1 MCPSRLPRTIK
12 LFWPWVAI
20 PAHGAS
26 GSILNNN
33 PVLELALGSRNDGLQ
48 FSICNQREFDKTMDL
63 IGFLYGFGFL
73 HGVILAGILLYSQ
86 AGNRRANAFMA
97 ALVACIAIRFLYSYL
112 IRAGVFTRFPEWSLL
127 SAPLDFAWGPL
138 LYLYAYAMSARPVRL
153 IHLLH
158 FLPCILLFSAPI
170 TFALN
175 SREQQLA
182 FISYL
187 WSSRDNLGIASDV
200 LGSLP
205 SFWRTWVELHLQGSL
220 FAAQFGVYCY
230 LVLRQIHK
238 HNLNLERH
246 FSFTDKMNLRWL
258 SVLTYIC
265 VLFLLLFLAFNRGR
279 LVLFG
284 QFEITAL
291 SPNMPFLFLVL
302 GLYVIGMGALYQ
314 PRIRSGATDSKDSG
328 REPVASPDS
337 DSDSDSEQAQEQK
350 PIPAQSKLPDPASDG
365 SQDAAEAPKYA
376 RSGISMED
384 AQRYKIRLMRT
395 MQEKKLYLDC
405 DLTLRDLA
413 DHAGMSYHQAS
424 QVINGQMNQRFFSF
438 VNNYR
443 IELAKEMLADPKTSK
458 MAIVDLAME
467 VGFKSKSSFYDAFK
481 KVTRITP
488 TQFKMSLQE
497 GAR

>member
-1 MCPSRLPRTIK
+1 
-12 LFWPWVAI
+12 
-20 PAHGAS
+20 
-26 GSILNNN
+26 
-33 PVLELALGSRNDGLQ
+33 
-48 FSICNQREFDKTMDL
+48 MDL

-73 HGVILAGILLYSQ
+73 HGVVLAGILLYSQ
-86 AGNRRANAFMA
+86 AGNRRANVFMA

-138 LYLYAYAMSARPVRL
+138 LYLYAYAMSARPVKL

-187 WSSRDNLGIASDV
+187 WSSREDLEIARDV

-205 SFWRTWVELHLQGSL
+205 AFWRTWVELHLQGSF

-246 FSFTDKMNLRWL
+246 FSFTHKMNLRWL
-258 SVLTYIC
+258 RVLTYIC

-314 PRIRSGATDSKDSG
+314 PRIRASNTDSQGSD
-328 REPVASPDS
+328 REPDAGLN
-337 DSDSDSEQAQEQK
+337 SDSEQEPGTAQGNSPE
-350 PIPAQSKLPDPASDG
+350 PPPDG
-365 SQDAAEAPKYA
+365 TQDTAESTKYA

-395 MQEKKLYLDC
+395 MQENKLYLDC

-443 IELAKEMLADPKTSK
+443 IELAKEMLAEPKTSK
-458 MAIVDLAME
+458 MAIVDLALE

-481 KVTRITP
+481 KVTQITP

-497 GAR
+497 SAK